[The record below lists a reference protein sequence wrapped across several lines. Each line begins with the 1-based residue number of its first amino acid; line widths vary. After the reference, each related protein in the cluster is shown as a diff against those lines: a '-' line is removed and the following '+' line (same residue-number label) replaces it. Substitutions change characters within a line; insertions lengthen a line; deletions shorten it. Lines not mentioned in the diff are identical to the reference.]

1 MNYFWLILKHKWF
14 VFLAG
19 LKITV
24 PLYLLLLHDLSK
36 FSYSEYR
43 HYQRQFFGHA
53 DKPENFIRA
62 WVHHQ
67 NHNPHHWEYWIPR
80 TSHDKVNYPKNK
92 PIPMPWKYVREMV
105 ADWMGASRAY
115 TGVWPKNDDW
125 PWFEKNYKKLRLH
138 MVTRNRIYITLLCLN
153 MKDYADLIMEEY

>member
-1 MNYFWLILKHKWF
+1 MNYFWLTLKHKWF

-19 LKITV
+19 LKIKT
-24 PLYLLLLHDLSK
+24 PLHLLLLHDLSK

-43 HYQRQFFGHA
+43 HYQRQFFGSGSN
-53 DKPENFIRA
+53 NFIEA

-80 TSHDKVNYPKNK
+80 TAHNYPKNK
-92 PIPMPWKYVREMV
+92 PIPMPWKYVREMI

-115 TGVWPKNDDW
+115 TGVWPEKDNW
-125 PWFEKNYKKLRLH
+125 PWYEQNYKKLRLH
-138 MVTRNRIYITLLCLN
+138 LVTRNRIYVTLMYLN
-153 MKDYADLIMEEY
+153 MHDYADLIYEDM